1 MLSLAFKILFPS
13 LERIIC
19 LYLLLFIE
27 NLLGV
32 LKPISY
38 FLSLQVLD
46 NVLENKDKVIIQ
58 NFYRIKPNRMKDL
71 EIAEHKLPDFVKER

>member
-58 NFYRIKPNRMKDL
+58 NFYRIKPNRMKDQ
-71 EIAEHKLPDFVKER
+71 EIAEHKLPDFVKAR